1 MTSNFKNIAVTI
13 IALLL
18 LSFYE
23 EKKTEHYHTRKSTEK
38 AKAIQ
43 MPPSKWVYYE
53 FIRASLDI
61 YEKQPIAALIID
73 VL

>member
-1 MTSNFKNIAVTI
+1 MKKKNP
-13 IALLL
+13 
-18 LSFYE
+18 
-23 EKKTEHYHTRKSTEK
+23 EHYHTRKSTEK